1 MNNAGCVDTGTDAR
15 ECHRDRGIEIR
26 VLDAPTPETATT
38 THYFYQHARSYEVG
52 ELDWDDIFR
61 TQFTEVFLED
71 KAVLEAQ

>member
-1 MNNAGCVDTGTDAR
+1 MNDAGWVDTGTDAR
-15 ECHRDRGIEIR
+15 EGHRDRGVEIR

-52 ELDWDDIFR
+52 DLDWNDIFR